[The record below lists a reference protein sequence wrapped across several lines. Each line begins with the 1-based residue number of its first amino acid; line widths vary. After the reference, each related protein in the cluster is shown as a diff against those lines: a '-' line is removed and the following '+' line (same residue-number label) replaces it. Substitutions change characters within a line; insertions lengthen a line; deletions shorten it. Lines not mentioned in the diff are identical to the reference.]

1 MDGNNIPLPF
11 SHCSRLSPVGFRPLG
26 ARNQWFSGSLS
37 RVSSSGSPELGEV
50 RSRFAMASSGD
61 GEKRREP
68 PGATGPRSSIDT
80 SSVECGPSS
89 RVSRGAAEEI
99 GMAERL
105 TDVFVGGGDGD
116 LLMQRSDREDR
127 VLQALDM
134 QVVGACRADE
144 RLKPLLKSSGSS
156 SAAKDRLLA
165 HLSRVLIVSIRIKC
179 LSGS

>member
-1 MDGNNIPLPF
+1 MERTARTAGRD
-11 SHCSRLSPVGFRPLG
+11 RTATSPVIRRQSTRPRCSAGRARGFRAGQP
-26 ARNQWFSGSLS
+26 
-37 RVSSSGSPELGEV
+37 
-50 RSRFAMASSGD
+50 
-61 GEKRREP
+61 
-68 PGATGPRSSIDT
+68 
-80 SSVECGPSS
+80 
-89 RVSRGAAEEI
+89 EEI

-165 HLSRVLIVSIRIKC
+165 HLSRGQKQSGLFHVSE
-179 LSGS
+179 